1 MNCFQGNVFDHYFQS
16 TVDGQ
21 NGQNAQQHV
30 PVEKGVDMSLQM
42 QDMGVIVIVA
52 ILFMNGGWV
61 MEKNQYLNKTSAI
74 LSRVQVR
81 ISDILREG
89 SRFI

>member
-1 MNCFQGNVFDHYFQS
+1 M
-16 TVDGQ
+16 
-21 NGQNAQQHV
+21 

-52 ILFMNGGWV
+52 ILFTLGGWV
-61 MEKNQYLNKTSAI
+61 MEKNWYSNKTSAI

-89 SRFI
+89 SGFVKFFCFNDFPKSIFTQS